1 MNIATL
7 RPHLLAAA
15 TLAIALLGTSAA
27 FADDRSAVDCMI
39 RFQLSGWS
47 AIDERVDGT
56 GIVACADDTAMPVL
70 VQARGAGLTAG
81 KPTVTSGT
89 GKFGDV
95 HRISDV
101 MGTYAQGGANAGVAR
116 SGTALLLSNGKVSLG
131 LAGSGPGTD
140 LSSGIA
146 VLTLRPQ

>member
-1 MNIATL
+1 MHIATL
-7 RPHLLAAA
+7 RPHVLVAA

-27 FADDRSAVDCMI
+27 FADDRSAVDCTI

-81 KPTVTSGT
+81 KPKVTSGT

-95 HRISDV
+95 RRISDV
-101 MGTYAQGGANAGVAR
+101 MGTYARGGAAVGAG
-116 SGTALLLSNGKVSLG
+116 SGTVLLSNGKVSLG
-131 LAGSGPGTD
+131 LAASGTASD

-146 VLTLRPQ
+146 GLTLRPQ